1 MQSNQEL
8 DTIICKAIN
17 KIYDIHINKIY
28 YIHSNIKLI
37 ENYIKTIKDILK
49 EDYKKELVIL
59 NNKEEDFEKR
69 LEIVIK
75 EGNIIII
82 DCVHYIVNK
91 YYDNELIKNNLE
103 RIIIFNLEHL
113 TKQMMK
119 EGIKKIFEKEKK
131 YGLVIDYNLYNKNEI
146 EKEGYKYEIRIIEP
160 YYKEIMNNNIYNNIN
175 VIKKI
180 KQNDIC
186 YLLENSEK
194 RREFKKSLLKEIN
207 TKTDKYIEIYGNYG
221 ERVNKI
227 LKISKILINIHYD
240 EDYKLLESI
249 RCYEG
254 IQNRCIVISERC
266 LNEETVL
273 LKDWIIF
280 EEKDR
285 MIERVEYIIKNYE
298 EVWKSIYNEK
308 RIEELNKILEKEL
321 NNIKKIVSEINDLSN
336 KKNI

>member
-1 MQSNQEL
+1 MEEL
-8 DTIICKAIN
+8 DN
-17 KIYDIHINKIY
+17 NKIY

-37 ENYIKTIKDILK
+37 ENYIKIIKEIL
-49 EDYKKELVIL
+49 EEEYKKELIIL
-59 NNKEEDFEKR
+59 NNKDEGFENKLERIIEEKK
-69 LEIVIK
+69 L
-75 EGNIIII
+75 III

-91 YYDNELIKNNLE
+91 YNENELIKKNLE

-113 TKQMMK
+113 TKRNMK
-119 EGIKKIFEKEKK
+119 ESKKIIFEKEKR
-131 YGLVIDYNLYNKNEI
+131 YGLVIDYNEYNKKEI
-146 EKEGYKYEIRIIEP
+146 EIEGYKYDIRIIEP
-160 YYKEIMNNNIYNNIN
+160 YYKEIMNNSIYKNIN

-194 RREFKKSLLKEIN
+194 RREFKNNLLKEMN
-207 TKTDKYIEIYGNYG
+207 TKTEKYIEIYGNYG
-221 ERVNKI
+221 DRVNKI

-240 EDYKLLESI
+240 SDYELLESI

-266 LNEETVL
+266 INEETVL

-280 EEKDR
+280 EDKDK
-285 MIERVEYIIKNYE
+285 IIKKVEYVLNNYE
-298 EVWKSIYNEK
+298 EVWESLYNNNKQEK
-308 RIEELNKILEKEL
+308 LKNLIDNE
-321 NNIKKIVSEINDLSN
+321 IKKIKNIVGEINDLSN

>member
-1 MQSNQEL
+1 MEEL
-8 DTIICKAIN
+8 DN
-17 KIYDIHINKIY
+17 NKIY

-37 ENYIKTIKDILK
+37 ENYIKIIKEIL
-49 EDYKKELVIL
+49 EEEYKKELIIL
-59 NNKEEDFEKR
+59 NNKDEGFENKLERIIEEKK
-69 LEIVIK
+69 L
-75 EGNIIII
+75 III

-91 YYDNELIKNNLE
+91 YNENELIKKNLE

-113 TKQMMK
+113 TKRNMK
-119 EGIKKIFEKEKK
+119 EIKKIIFEKEKR
-131 YGLVIDYNLYNKNEI
+131 YGLVIDYNEYNKKEI
-146 EKEGYKYEIRIIEP
+146 EIEGYKYDIRIIEP
-160 YYKEIMNNNIYNNIN
+160 YYKEIMNNSIYKNIN

-194 RREFKKSLLKEIN
+194 RREFKNNLLKEMN
-207 TKTDKYIEIYGNYG
+207 TKTEKYIEIYGNYG
-221 ERVNKI
+221 DRVNKI

-240 EDYKLLESI
+240 SDYELLESI

-266 LNEETVL
+266 INEETVL

-280 EEKDR
+280 EDKDK
-285 MIERVEYIIKNYE
+285 IIKKVEYVLNNYE
-298 EVWKSIYNEK
+298 EVWESLYNNNKQEK
-308 RIEELNKILEKEL
+308 LKNLIDNE
-321 NNIKKIVSEINDLSN
+321 IKKIKNIVGEINDLSN